1 MQDIQKLRKK
11 IDELDE
17 QILRLLGE
25 RAEISR
31 SIGLLKKEGGMP
43 VTDTYRESQV
53 YKNIREKAPDFGLDA
68 DQVEAIYR
76 QIVNMCISV
85 QESKETAE

>member
-1 MQDIQKLRKK
+1 MQEIQKLRKR
-11 IDELDE
+11 IDEIDE

-31 SIGLLKKEGGMP
+31 SIGLLKKEKGIP
-43 VTDTYRESQV
+43 VTDTYRENQV
-53 YKNIREKAPDFGLDA
+53 YRNIREKASDFGLDA

-85 QESKETAE
+85 QE